1 MGLHLVRRGEE
12 VMLFDV
18 KDTLF
23 HRAQQKPPTTRPLQI
38 PVGSTMHPRRLSSSP
53 CTAPRVTTRNEGW
66 RRWLN
71 NEVPE
76 TPETDCGG
84 EGTKVQ
90 SFSTWKMDA
99 T

>member
-1 MGLHLVRRGEE
+1 
-12 VMLFDV
+12 MLFDV
-18 KDTLF
+18 KDTSF
-23 HRAQQKPPTTRPLQI
+23 HRAQQKPTTRPLQI
-38 PVGSTMHPRRLSSSP
+38 PVGSTMHRRRLSSTP

-76 TPETDCGG
+76 TPEPDCGG

-90 SFSTWKMDA
+90 SFQPGKWMQPKVT
-99 T
+99 